1 MNPAKSIIGTTHQ
14 VSIAP
19 PVKSTSTIFIAAS
32 IETMEIMDMPIAVLT
47 AILSDIW
54 RDNITV
60 SSAIDV
66 NKPLMMASDIIA
78 KVGHGMPAN

>member
-1 MNPAKSIIGTTHQ
+1 
-14 VSIAP
+14 
-19 PVKSTSTIFIAAS
+19 
-32 IETMEIMDMPIAVLT
+32 MDMPIAVLK

-66 NKPLMMASDIIA
+66 NKPFMMASVIIA
-78 KVGHGMPAN
+78 KVGHGMPVNW

>member
-19 PVKSTSTIFIAAS
+19 PVKSTSTIFIEAS
-32 IETMEIMDMPIAVLT
+32 IEIMEIMDMPIAVLT

>member
-54 RDNITV
+54 RNNITV

-78 KVGHGMPAN
+78 KVGHGMPVN

>member
-78 KVGHGMPAN
+78 KVGHGMPVN

>member
-1 MNPAKSIIGTTHQ
+1 MNPAKSMIGTTHQ

-32 IETMEIMDMPIAVLT
+32 IEIMEIMDMPIAVLT

>member
-32 IETMEIMDMPIAVLT
+32 IEIMEIMDMPIAVLT

-78 KVGHGMPAN
+78 KVGHGMPVN